1 MWHSRGI
8 ARRFLRAL
16 AAPLVAAGMAA
27 GFGPAAASAVACQNW
42 AGVQPPSPGTVCP
55 APARDF

>member
-16 AAPLVAAGMAA
+16 AAPLVAAI
-27 GFGPAAASAVACQNW
+27 PAAASAVACQNW